1 MSKKSLE
8 TGKTPNGKKS
18 KIIIGIVSVVALV
31 AIIVGVVFI
40 PQCFAPDFNVDGT
53 YVSEEGIE
61 VVIKDDKI
69 SCEEIE
75 ALNGELE
82 LIKFDT
88 DYARDMR
95 VKGEEM
101 IRFYNLGKDGSIF
114 IYKEDGKTQFGY
126 GDYMFTLQK

>member
-1 MSKKSLE
+1 MKKKVL
-8 TGKTPNGKKS
+8 
-18 KIIIGIVSVVALV
+18 IAVAAVVVVVGIVC
-31 AIIVGVVFI
+31 AIFI